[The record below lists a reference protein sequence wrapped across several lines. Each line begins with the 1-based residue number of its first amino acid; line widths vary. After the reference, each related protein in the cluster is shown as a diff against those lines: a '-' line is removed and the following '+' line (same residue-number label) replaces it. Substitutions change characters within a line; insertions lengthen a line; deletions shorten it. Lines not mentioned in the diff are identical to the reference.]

1 MRSKDNVLTLNV
13 RALSQ
18 EETRA
23 GPCGREHAGD
33 KRGSGEEGETK
44 HLAGKNGQRR
54 KGRKEGRSMGAH
66 RAARFFI
73 YAVKPEEEAAAR
85 PLCKDALLS
94 NGYRRAPAAGGSL
107 GVVSIT
113 VLEHFKRLTVND
125 E

>member
-1 MRSKDNVLTLNV
+1 
-13 RALSQ
+13 
-18 EETRA
+18 
-23 GPCGREHAGD
+23 
-33 KRGSGEEGETK
+33 
-44 HLAGKNGQRR
+44 
-54 KGRKEGRSMGAH
+54 MGAH

-73 YAVKPEEEAAAR
+73 YTVKPEEEAAAR

-113 VLEHFKRLTVND
+113 VLEHFKRLTAND